1 MNEARIHGLATLLH
15 TVHSSVA
22 QVGVWHRSLLC
33 LTKFS
38 VQVPHLIRQISNASS
53 VADRIIFASK
63 NPEMSFINSNVHDDA
78 RQGIA
83 SMSSMEARATIMV
96 SMLSEL
102 RILFGLNVG
111 FAFFVLY
118 YATFLRTIS
127 NVVQQVRS
135 APQSYSLLYFRLF
148 DTVIRR
154 VCPAFFSLQSPWRLW
169 PRQGPDFL
177 DILHKPRTHIFST
190 GAIRASPPS
199 LLSKFSRG
207 FLNT

>member
-1 MNEARIHGLATLLH
+1 MALWDESGCFIANSQSSVSKCTDPGRVMNEARIHGLATLLH

-22 QVGVWHRSLLC
+22 QVGVRHHSLLC

-38 VQVPHLIRQISNASS
+38 VQVPHLIRQISNMSS

-78 RQGIA
+78 RHGIA

-135 APQSYSLLYFRLF
+135 AAQKYSILF
-148 DTVIRR
+148 
-154 VCPAFFSLQSPWRLW
+154 LSPL
-169 PRQGPDFL
+169 
-177 DILHKPRTHIFST
+177 
-190 GAIRASPPS
+190 
-199 LLSKFSRG
+199 
-207 FLNT
+207 